1 MFFSF
6 IIVRGAVSSPDG
18 MDDGTLFLVRE
29 ADVTAT
35 EDVSLDLLNSQELN
49 QKELKRL
56 NSVEYFKVSLSCNVT
71 IEEIIG
77 DLFFCLNDSESFS
90 SLFTEHLRCLASRK
104 NVVVREAHALILRI
118 PIISLLDPLD
128 NL

>member
-18 MDDGTLFLVRE
+18 IDDGTLFLVRE

-49 QKELKRL
+49 QKELKRFS
-56 NSVEYFKVSLSCNVT
+56 SVEYFKISLSDPSRM

-77 DLFFCLNDSESFS
+77 AFSTFVWGNS
-90 SLFTEHLRCLASRK
+90 SLLW
-104 NVVVREAHALILRI
+104 VIG
-118 PIISLLDPLD
+118 
-128 NL
+128 